1 MITEHLIAK
10 GVGANKG
17 FRWRGGEITRFE
29 GFSDAVFAF
38 AVTLLIVSL
47 EVPKTFNE
55 LMGTMRGFGAFAIC
69 FALLMVIWHSQYTF
83 FRRYNL
89 QDNYTLV
96 LNAILIFVVLFYV
109 YPLKFLFTL
118 LVNQFL
124 GIGAEHAA
132 HGAAEPMI
140 ERGQVGS
147 LMMVFDLGYL
157 AVFTIF
163 ALLYYHAYRLRASMD
178 LNDLE
183 KLDTRES
190 IISAII
196 NMGVAAISLAIVFF
210 GGPERAGI
218 GGMIY
223 PILIAPATTIHYAIM
238 GKKRRK
244 LRERKEAPAQT
255 EATA

>member
-69 FALLMVIWHSQYTF
+69 FALLMVIWHAQYTF

-89 QDNYTLV
+89 QNNYTLV

-118 LVNQFL
+118 LVNQFV
-124 GIGAEHAA
+124 GAGAQHAS
-132 HGAAEPMI
+132 AEPMI
-140 ERGQVGS
+140 EKGQLGS
-147 LMMVFDLGYL
+147 LIMVFDLGYL

-163 ALLYYHAYRLRASMD
+163 ALLYYHAYRLRSKME
-178 LNDLE
+178 LNELE
-183 KLDTRES
+183 LLDTRES
-190 IISAII
+190 IISALI
-196 NMGVAAISLAIVFF
+196 NMGTAVVSLVIVFV
-210 GGPERAGI
+210 GGADHAGFA
-218 GGMIY
+218 GMIY
-223 PILIAPATTIHYAIM
+223 PILMAPATTIHYSIM
-238 GKKRRK
+238 GRKRRK
-244 LRERKEAPAQT
+244 LMERT
-255 EATA
+255 EILTHASSA

>member
-89 QDNYTLV
+89 QDTYTLI
-96 LNAILIFVVLFYV
+96 LNAMLIFVVLFYV

-118 LVNQFL
+118 LVSQFV
-124 GIGAEHAA
+124 GGGAEH
-132 HGAAEPMI
+132 AAEPMI
-140 ERGQVGS
+140 ERGQLGS

-157 AVFTIF
+157 AVFAIF
-163 ALLYYHAYRLRASMD
+163 ALLYYHAYRLRSAMD
-178 LNDLE
+178 LNELE
-183 KLDTRES
+183 MLDTRES
-190 IISAII
+190 IISALI
-196 NMGVAAISLAIVFF
+196 NIGVAVISLSILFI
-210 GGPERAGI
+210 AGENHA
-218 GGMIY
+218 GLAGMIY
-223 PILIAPATTIHYAIM
+223 PILMAPATTIHHAIT
-238 GKKRRK
+238 GRKRRK
-244 LRERKEAPAQT
+244 LMERKETVEQVKASA
-255 EATA
+255 

>member
-69 FALLMVIWHSQYTF
+69 FALLMVIWHGQYTF

-89 QDNYTLV
+89 QDSYTLI
-96 LNAILIFVVLFYV
+96 LNAILIFVILFYV

-118 LVNQFL
+118 LVNQIV
-124 GIGAEHAA
+124 GSGAEHAA
-132 HGAAEPMI
+132 HAAAEPMI
-140 ERGQVGS
+140 EKGQLGS
-147 LMMVFDLGYL
+147 LIMVFDLGYL
-157 AVFTIF
+157 AVF
-163 ALLYYHAYRLRASMD
+163 
-178 LNDLE
+178 
-183 KLDTRES
+183 
-190 IISAII
+190 AI
-196 NMGVAAISLAIVFF
+196 
-210 GGPERAGI
+210 
-218 GGMIY
+218 
-223 PILIAPATTIHYAIM
+223 
-238 GKKRRK
+238 
-244 LRERKEAPAQT
+244 
-255 EATA
+255 